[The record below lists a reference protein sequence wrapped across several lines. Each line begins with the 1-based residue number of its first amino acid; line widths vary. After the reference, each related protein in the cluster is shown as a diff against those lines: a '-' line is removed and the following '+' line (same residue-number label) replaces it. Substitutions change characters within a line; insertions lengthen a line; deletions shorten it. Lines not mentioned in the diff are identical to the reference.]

1 VLNIAG
7 LINAQKLS
15 ARAGMRMTL
24 VELESMPWSK
34 DPKGWAKVQ
43 STDRLIGTSVTGW
56 KDAIA
61 ILGYDLE
68 AERDLLRMLSLAV
81 KEEVERYSSE
91 LRISKPLLD
100 TTVKPEGTLS
110 LVAVNPITK
119 SPVSSGLHL
128 SHSPYYIR
136 RIRINAMDPLAKTVQ
151 ELGWLVHP
159 EVGTPGATREEQL
172 ANARTLVI
180 EFPIASGAKRSKED
194 SNVEEQFRTYFDFQK
209 YYTRH
214 NSSNTIDIKD
224 GEWAKAEEI
233 VYSKWDDFTAVSFLA
248 YSGHSYQLAPLEAI
262 TKEKFEELKAAMA
275 PFDMNVLNRL
285 ENPEDIDEDIEDPNC
300 ANGACG
306 VR

>member
-1 VLNIAG
+1 
-7 LINAQKLS
+7 
-15 ARAGMRMTL
+15 MRMTL

-61 ILGYDLE
+61 ILGYDLG

-110 LVAVNPITK
+110 LVAVNPITN

-151 ELGWLVHP
+151 ELGWSVHP

-285 ENPEDIDEDIEDPNC
+285 ENPADIDEDIEDPNC
-300 ANGACG
+300 ANGVCG